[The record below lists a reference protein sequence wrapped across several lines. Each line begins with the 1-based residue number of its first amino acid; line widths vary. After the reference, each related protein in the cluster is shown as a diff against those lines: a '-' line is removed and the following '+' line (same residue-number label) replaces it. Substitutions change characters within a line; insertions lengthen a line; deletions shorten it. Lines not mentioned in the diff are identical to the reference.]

1 MATFIMLPDGVTG
14 TNDWQNYGGG
24 TADHTLVDDDS
35 FAGGSYIYETA
46 SDKVVTFTMTNP
58 SVAEEDIDTINHV
71 TIKLKAHYTNITGQS
86 PPETKTLAVT
96 LSSGVYA
103 HLADTHTVTNSV
115 YPLYTGDSEQYHHHS
130 VAWGYSALEALQVK
144 LTLTA
149 GALRHEYVRVSYIY
163 AEVDHTPAVAVTDNA
178 TFFGTN
184 F

>member
-14 TNDWQNYGGG
+14 INNWQNYGGA
-24 TADHTLVDDDS
+24 TADHTLVADDTYVN
-35 FAGGSYIYETA
+35 SYVYETRLN
-46 SDKVVTFTMTNP
+46 SVVTFTMADP
-58 SVAEEDIDTINHV
+58 SVAEGDIDTINHV

-115 YPLYTGDSEQYHHHS
+115 YPLYTGDSEAYHHHT
-130 VAWGYSALEALQVK
+130 VAWSFSSIEALQVK
-144 LTLTA
+144 LKLTQNA
-149 GALRHEYVRVSYIY
+149 RRFEYLRVSYIY
-163 AEVDHTPAVAVTDNA
+163 AEVDYDAAVAVTDNA
-178 TFFGTN
+178 TFFGAN